1 MKRIP
6 KCTVSFSFS
15 YAFVTYFF
23 SLIEYNK
30 GEVMNMG
37 QTVYAD
43 VLFLINFSMDFLV
56 LYLCAKLSR
65 RRINCVRYVLAAT
78 LGGAYGVAALF
89 LPQSG
94 FTPLICDA
102 LSLAIICT
110 VAFYSKEIR
119 FRDFVGRCALFAGVS
134 AILGGMMS
142 AFYSVLNRSGLAVL
156 EPDGGDDISVW
167 IFALIAA
174 LGGAAAVAGGKRMKS
189 IAAAKQS
196 SIEIG
201 FGSRTVRLCAMT
213 DTGNLLTDPL
223 SGRGVAICELDAVK
237 ELFPR
242 ELVEYW
248 ERGDIG
254 SITAIPEKYALKL
267 RYVPA
272 KGAAGTKNS
281 MLTAIVPDIF
291 KVICE
296 GKEVDA
302 DVLIAPVPTTLSAG
316 ESRALL
322 PPGII

>member
-1 MKRIP
+1 MK
-6 KCTVSFSFS
+6 V
-15 YAFVTYFF
+15 
-23 SLIEYNK
+23 
-30 GEVMNMG
+30 G

-56 LYLCAKLSR
+56 FYICAKLSR
-65 RRINCVRYVLAAT
+65 RRLDSIRCALAAAV
-78 LGGAYGVAALF
+78 GGVYGVATLF
-89 LPQSG
+89 LPQNG
-94 FTPLICDA
+94 LTPLICDA
-102 LSLAIICT
+102 LSLALICA
-110 VAFYSKEIR
+110 VAFYSKEVR

-134 AILGGMMS
+134 AILGGIMS
-142 AFYSVLNRSGLAVL
+142 ALYSILNRSGLATL

-174 LGGAAAVAGGKRMKS
+174 LGGAAAVAGGKRMKR
-189 IAAAKQS
+189 IATAKQS
-196 SIEIG
+196 SIEVG
-201 FGSRTVRLCAMT
+201 FGNRTVRLRAMT
-213 DTGNLLTDPL
+213 DTGNLLADPL

-237 ELFPR
+237 EIFPQ

-254 SITAIPEKYALKL
+254 SITALPEGYALKL

-272 KGAAGTKNS
+272 KGAVGTKSS

-291 KVICE
+291 RVIGD
-296 GKEVDA
+296 GKTVDA
-302 DVLIAPVPTTLSAG
+302 DVLIAPVPRRLSAG

>member
-1 MKRIP
+1 
-6 KCTVSFSFS
+6 
-15 YAFVTYFF
+15 
-23 SLIEYNK
+23 
-30 GEVMNMG
+30 MG

-65 RRINCVRYVLAAT
+65 RRMRCVRYVLAASI
-78 LGGAYGVAALF
+78 GGVYGVVALF
-89 LPQSG
+89 LPQNG
-94 FTPLICDA
+94 LPPLICDV
-102 LSLAIICT
+102 LSLALICA
-110 VAFYSKEIR
+110 VAFYSKEIG
-119 FRDFVGRCALFAGVS
+119 FRDFIGRCALFAGIS

-142 AFYSVLNRSGLAVL
+142 AFYTVLNRSGLAVL

-174 LGGAAAVAGGKRMKS
+174 LGGAAAVAGGKRMKR
-189 IAAAKQS
+189 IAASKQS

-201 FGSRTVRLCAMT
+201 FGSRTVRLRAMT

-237 ELFPR
+237 EIFPR

-254 SITAIPEKYALKL
+254 STSALSEKYALKL

-272 KGAAGTKNS
+272 KGVVCAKSS

-302 DVLIAPVPTTLSAG
+302 DVLIAPVPTKLSAG

>member
-65 RRINCVRYVLAAT
+65 RRINCFRYVLAAVF
-78 LGGAYGVAALF
+78 GGAYGVAALF
-89 LPQSG
+89 LPQNG
-94 FTPLICDA
+94 LTPLICDA

-119 FRDFVGRCALFAGVS
+119 LRDFVGRCALFAGVS

-156 EPDGGDDISVW
+156 EHDGGDDISVW

-174 LGGAAAVAGGKRMKS
+174 LGGAAAVVGGKRMKS

-201 FGSRTVRLCAMT
+201 FGSRTVRLRAMT

-237 ELFPR
+237 ELFPC

-248 ERGDIG
+248 EMGDIG
-254 SITAIPEKYALKL
+254 SISAIPEKYALKL

>member
-1 MKRIP
+1 
-6 KCTVSFSFS
+6 
-15 YAFVTYFF
+15 
-23 SLIEYNK
+23 
-30 GEVMNMG
+30 MG

-56 LYLCAKLSR
+56 FYLCAKLSR
-65 RRINCVRYVLAAT
+65 RRLNSIRCAIAAT
-78 LGGAYGVAALF
+78 LGGSYGVATLF
-89 LPQSG
+89 LPQNG
-94 FTPLICDA
+94 LAPLICDI
-102 LSLAIICT
+102 LSLALICA
-110 VAFYSKEIR
+110 VAFYSKEIG
-119 FRDFVGRCALFAGVS
+119 FRDFIGRCALFAGVS
-134 AILGGMMS
+134 AILGGIMS
-142 AFYSVLNRSGLAVL
+142 ALYSVLNRSGLALL

-174 LGGAAAVAGGKRMKS
+174 LGGAAAVAGGKRMKR

-201 FGSRTVRLCAMT
+201 FGNRTVRLRAMT

-254 SITAIPEKYALKL
+254 STSELPEKYALKL

-272 KGAAGTKNS
+272 KGAVGAKSS

-291 KVICE
+291 KVVGD

-302 DVLIAPVPTTLSAG
+302 DVLIAPVPTKLSAG

>member
-65 RRINCVRYVLAAT
+65 RRMNSVRYVLAAT

-89 LPQSG
+89 LPQRG
-94 FTPLICDA
+94 LTPLICDA

-119 FRDFVGRCALFAGVS
+119 LRDFVGRCALFAGVS

-142 AFYSVLNRSGLAVL
+142 AFYSVLNRSGFAVL

-174 LGGAAAVAGGKRMKS
+174 LGGAAAVVGGKRMKS

-201 FGSRTVRLCAMT
+201 FGSRTVRLRAMT

-237 ELFPR
+237 ELFPH

-248 ERGDIG
+248 EMGDIG
-254 SITAIPEKYALKL
+254 SISAIPEKYALKL

-272 KGAAGTKNS
+272 KGAVGAKS
-281 MLTAIVPDIF
+281 SILTAIVPDIF
-291 KVICE
+291 RVTAD
-296 GKEVDA
+296 GKKLDA
-302 DVLIAPVPTTLSAG
+302 DVLIAPVPTKLSAG
-316 ESRALL
+316 ETRALL